1 MIISYRY
8 LVEISGGLG
17 PTAGQVFRIGLMG
30 QNATTE
36 RVDRVLQVFQEAV
49 AAVKPDF
56 QVKGKM

>member
-1 MIISYRY
+1 M
-8 LVEISGGLG
+8 EISGGLG

-49 AAVKPDF
+49 AAVKPDV